1 MKKIFTKIENASTY
15 YDIERRI
22 KRGNLV
28 EVHMA
33 DIHFGAIDAKTQFNI
48 IKEQVLDVIA
58 NLPILDIIFINGDL
72 FDRKFTADTP
82 AIMYANMFFSAIR
95 EIAINKNATV
105 VLLYGTAGHDAD
117 QLKMF
122 YHYLKDPL
130 FDLRIV
136 ETIKF
141 EYIKGAKILCI
152 PELYNLDERL
162 YNEYL
167 FYSGHYDQCV
177 LHGTID
183 GAGIPSNGARLF
195 TINDFC
201 NCKGPIIAGH
211 IHICG
216 CYNKYFYYTG
226 SILRWKYGEEQEKGF
241 MVVLYDLD
249 SRQHYA
255 HMIPVYSF
263 RYDTINIDDILL
275 NDPKEVIDYINNLK
289 TVQCIDHLR
298 IEFTDNIAAENME
311 IIRNYYRNN
320 NTIKLHMKKQ
330 KPKNEIEVSEVANQY
345 HYILDDNLSEFEI
358 MARYIN
364 ERENAAVITA
374 DEIIAL
380 MKED

>member
-1 MKKIFTKIENASTY
+1 MKQIFTKVDNPSMY

-33 DIHFGAIDAKTQFNI
+33 DIHFGAMDAKIQFDI
-48 IKEQVLDVIA
+48 IKEQVLDII
-58 NLPILDIIFINGDL
+58 NDLPILDIIFINGDL

-82 AIMYANMFFSAIR
+82 AIMYANMFFAAIR
-95 EIAINKNATV
+95 DIAISKNSTV
-105 VLLYGTAGHDAD
+105 ILLYGTAGHDAD

-141 EYIKGAKILCI
+141 EYVKGAKILCI
-152 PELYNLDERL
+152 PELYNLDESI
-162 YNEYL
+162 YDHYL

-177 LHGTID
+177 LHGTIES
-183 GAGIPSNGARLF
+183 AGIPSNGARLF
-195 TINDFC
+195 TMNDFC
-201 NCKGPIIAGH
+201 NCRGPIVGGH

-226 SILRWKYGEEQEKGF
+226 SLLRWKFGEEQEKGF

-263 RYDTINIDDILL
+263 RYETINIDDILQ
-275 NDPKEVIDYINNLK
+275 NDPKDVIKYINELK
-289 TVQCIDHLR
+289 QTQNIDHLR
-298 IEFTDNIAAENME
+298 IEFTDNISSENME

-320 NTIKLHMKKQ
+320 NAIKLHIKKQ
-330 KPKNEIEVSEVANQY
+330 KIESGIENIEVANQY
-345 HYILDDNLSEFEI
+345 QYILDDNLNEFEI

-364 ERENAAVITA
+364 ERENSKVITA

-380 MKED
+380 MNED